1 MYEVSAFMSTVFY
14 ACFGI
19 VLMIAASR
27 IIDFF
32 IPGDFEVEI
41 KRGNR
46 AVAWLCAGSFIGVGR
61 SCGRSSFRPMGKR
74 RTSAF
79 WRA

>member
-1 MYEVSAFMSTVFY
+1 MYDMSALMSTVFY

-46 AVAWLCAGSFIGVGR
+46 AVAWLCAGSFIGVGD
-61 SCGRSSFRPMGKR
+61 
-74 RTSAF
+74 A
-79 WRA
+79 